1 MINFDKA
8 LQDPGL
14 TFKRPTEILRSK
26 DLSREQKI
34 KLLRQWEYD
43 VREIQVAEEEN
54 MAGPEPVTLS
64 SIHEALSSLGVFH
77 DMERS
82 APTKQGG
89 GI

>member
-14 TFKRPTEILRSK
+14 TFKRPTEILQSK

-64 SIHEALSSLGVFH
+64 SIHEALSSLGVFR

>member
-1 MINFDKA
+1 MINFNKA

-14 TFKRPTEILRSK
+14 AFKRPTEILQSK
-26 DLSREQKI
+26 ELSREQKI

-64 SIHEALSSLGVFH
+64 SIHEALSSLGVLR
-77 DMERS
+77 DTERS

>member
-14 TFKRPTEILRSK
+14 TFKRPTEILQSK

-54 MAGPEPVTLS
+54 MGP
-64 SIHEALSSLGVFH
+64 G
-77 DMERS
+77 RNR
-82 APTKQGG
+82 
-89 GI
+89 

>member
-1 MINFDKA
+1 MINFQKA

-14 TFKRPTEILRSK
+14 VFKTPEDIFRNRQ
-26 DLSREQKI
+26 LSRQQKI

-54 MAGPEPVTLS
+54 MNGPQPATLA
-64 SIHEALSSLGVFH
+64 SIHEALNALGVFH
-77 DMERS
+77 DSERS

-89 GI
+89 GM

>member
-1 MINFDKA
+1 MFSFEKA

-14 TFKRPTEILRSK
+14 AYKTPAEILQST

-43 VREIQVAEEEN
+43 VREIHVAQEEN
-54 MAGPEPVTLS
+54 MTGPEPVTLAA
-64 SIHEALSSLGVFH
+64 IHKALGSLGVFP
-77 DMERS
+77 DTERS

-89 GI
+89 F